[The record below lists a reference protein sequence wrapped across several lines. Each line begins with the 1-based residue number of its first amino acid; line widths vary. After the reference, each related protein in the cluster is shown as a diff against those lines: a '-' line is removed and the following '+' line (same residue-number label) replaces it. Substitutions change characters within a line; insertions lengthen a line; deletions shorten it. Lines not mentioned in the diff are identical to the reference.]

1 MRFTSL
7 LFLVFF
13 LCVYV
18 CFWGSRRTRLPLL
31 FLASFAFYAA
41 WSIGFALHFLGIIC
55 ASYFF
60 IRQGHHAHQE
70 SPVVPAGEERNGDPS
85 VEIKQ
90 GKGRPYWLWA
100 VLGLN
105 LANLFGFK
113 YAYAGALL
121 LVDLGWI
128 YATGVENPEAALRA
142 SWPEFAL
149 VLPLAI
155 SFYTF
160 QICAYAIDVS
170 RGQIPRDPGFSR
182 FAVFILF
189 FPQLVAGPIMRF
201 HEFSGQLDSLHE
213 LRPRLPQISGGVYL
227 LIQGFTK
234 KLLIADNLLP
244 ATSAVLFSPE
254 QYDWPSVVAGVVG
267 FAAQL
272 YCDFSGYTDI
282 ARGLAKL
289 LGLNL
294 PENFFA
300 PYLSASFRDFWR
312 NWHRTLTTWL
322 REYVY
327 IPLGG
332 NRVSGG
338 RAALN
343 TLIVLVLI
351 GVWHGAGYNFFM
363 LGLSNGLYLIAEGA
377 LIALLA
383 GWRPRGFVG
392 RVWPSVQRGTG
403 MVFTLA
409 FVSLVMVM
417 MATPDFATSLAVYA
431 RVFAFD
437 AALGV
442 GSALSNME
450 SAYAGGQRFTGVDQ
464 LWGGFALALAF
475 NALQRIRDALA
486 ARAASGDPAEW
497 FFVNPRR
504 TVLSLAGALAARFR
518 VSNPAWKFFAGRR
531 RFHLLPVL
539 NFEESSMTFIE
550 SHDLEIPEAEEELEL
565 MQGLLAHAPEDLTKA
580 PDSLGAFF
588 DDCLRIFG
596 IQVYFKHPPED
607 IISAL
612 RRARDYG
619 VSLFIR
625 GNAGPTEV
633 VSLELEGR
641 RIDVPG
647 GTSEFNTA
655 LHWLSVYGIALTLR
669 DGAAI
674 KKLCD
679 YHPENFEGIYDRYHI
694 SLARALMLF
703 HEDAAK
709 AEALLKTALAEAA
722 KATVFP
728 ERGRVKGVPLIELA
742 DAVLFNRTGRIVEC
756 ACEALRG
763 HYVVSNTPDNNYL
776 ADLYIPYLI
785 VGLCSVAYDCGVAFD
800 IDCRYLPG
808 TLVDASLL

>member
-7 LFLVFF
+7 LFLAFF

-41 WSIGFALHFLGIIC
+41 WSVGFALHFLGVIC
-55 ASYFF
+55 ASYFL
-60 IRQGHHAHQE
+60 IRRGHREHQE
-70 SPVVPAGEERNGDPS
+70 SAVVPAGAERIGDRPG
-85 VEIKQ
+85 EIIQRKH
-90 GKGRPYWLWA
+90 RPYWLWA

-105 LANLFGFK
+105 FANLFSFK

-121 LVDLGWI
+121 FVDLGWI

-142 SWPEFAL
+142 NWPQFAL

-170 RGQIPRDPGFSR
+170 RGQIPRDPGFLR

-201 HEFSGQLDSLHE
+201 HEFSGQLDSLQK
-213 LRPRLPQISGGVYL
+213 LQPRLPQISGGVYL

-322 REYVY
+322 RDYVY

-363 LGLSNGLYLIAEGA
+363 LGLSNGLYLIGEGA
-377 LIALLA
+377 LIAVLA
-383 GWRPRGFVG
+383 GWHPRGFAG
-392 RVWPSVQRGTG
+392 KVWPSVQRGAG
-403 MVFTLA
+403 MAFTLA
-409 FVSLVMVM
+409 FVCLVMVM

-431 RVFAFD
+431 RVFGID
-437 AALGV
+437 GALEM
-442 GSALSNME
+442 GSAVSNME
-450 SAYAGGQRFTGVDQ
+450 SGNVDGRRFAGVDQ
-464 LWGGFALALAF
+464 LWGGFGLAMLFNGLQKLRDTLAS
-475 NALQRIRDALA
+475 
-486 ARAASGDPAEW
+486 RAASGDPADW
-497 FFVNPRR
+497 FFADAQR
-504 TVLSLAGALAARFR
+504 TALSLGGLWLLAFVFLVLLGNYSPAGAD
-518 VSNPAWKFFAGRR
+518 
-531 RFHLLPVL
+531 
-539 NFEESSMTFIE
+539 FI
-550 SHDLEIPEAEEELEL
+550 
-565 MQGLLAHAPEDLTKA
+565 
-580 PDSLGAFF
+580 
-588 DDCLRIFG
+588 
-596 IQVYFKHPPED
+596 YFQ
-607 IISAL
+607 
-612 RRARDYG
+612 
-619 VSLFIR
+619 F
-625 GNAGPTEV
+625 
-633 VSLELEGR
+633 
-641 RIDVPG
+641 
-647 GTSEFNTA
+647 
-655 LHWLSVYGIALTLR
+655 
-669 DGAAI
+669 
-674 KKLCD
+674 
-679 YHPENFEGIYDRYHI
+679 
-694 SLARALMLF
+694 
-703 HEDAAK
+703 
-709 AEALLKTALAEAA
+709 
-722 KATVFP
+722 
-728 ERGRVKGVPLIELA
+728 
-742 DAVLFNRTGRIVEC
+742 
-756 ACEALRG
+756 
-763 HYVVSNTPDNNYL
+763 
-776 ADLYIPYLI
+776 
-785 VGLCSVAYDCGVAFD
+785 
-800 IDCRYLPG
+800 
-808 TLVDASLL
+808 